1 MKSNSKSISRKK
13 HQKKLVKSKSNSIS
27 GNFFFFKFQGGEL
40 GLSGKLKRSAI
51 LEKHGS
57 CIGSMF
63 VHKEKHAFNSMCE
76 VENAAMNNV
85 KNHLPSHLTQV
96 RIIFLKVKS
105 IRTHTY
111 IFFKLDH

>member
-1 MKSNSKSISRKK
+1 M
-13 HQKKLVKSKSNSIS
+13 
-27 GNFFFFKFQGGEL
+27 
-40 GLSGKLKRSAI
+40 
-51 LEKHGS
+51 EKHGS

-96 RIIFLKVKS
+96 RITFLLKAKS
-105 IRTHTY
+105 IIRIHIY
-111 IFFKLDH
+111 FFKIRSLKKMKEVGLHPEIQWTEILLRN

>member
-1 MKSNSKSISRKK
+1 MKSNSNSISRKK
-13 HQKKLVKSKSNSIS
+13 
-27 GNFFFFKFQGGEL
+27 NFIFQGGEL

-96 RIIFLKVKS
+96 RITFLLKAKS
-105 IRTHTY
+105 IIRIHIY
-111 IFFKLDH
+111 FLN